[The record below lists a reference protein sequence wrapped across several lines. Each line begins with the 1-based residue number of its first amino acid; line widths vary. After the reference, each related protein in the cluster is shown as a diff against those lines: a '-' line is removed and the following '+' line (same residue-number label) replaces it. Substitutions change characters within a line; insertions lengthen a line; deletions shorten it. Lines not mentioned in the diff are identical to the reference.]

1 MKKLLTLIFSLL
13 FIFVLAGCNNKFDPF
28 KSVISGDFIYT
39 HLDSDE
45 GHCRIIGLSEEGN
58 RKEVVVFPSILDGYI
73 VDGLGAS
80 WAYGKSSGEI
90 IITNAKKIYFPS
102 DYTLFVSL
110 NLESNHNN
118 EEIKVYIVEI
128 DFINYYYYMDIS
140 QENIG
145 WNNLF
150 VTEIVF
156 DIFYSEYNEDV
167 MKLEKANVVY
177 YVDDKPYFI
186 DDCDGTLTNAIPPT
200 PYKEGYEFIGWYKEQ
215 ECLNKWNFESDII
228 AKKEYDNEGNYIF
241 KETRIYAKWE
251 KLN

>member
-102 DYTLFVSL
+102 DYTLFVPL

-215 ECLNKWNFESDII
+215 ECLNKWNFERDII

-251 KLN
+251 KFN

>member
-1 MKKLLTLIFSLL
+1 MKKMFIVFMSLM
-13 FIFVLAGCNNKFDPF
+13 FIMFLSGCKNFDPF
-28 KSVISGDFIYT
+28 QSVISGDFMYT
-39 HLDSDE
+39 HRDSEE
-45 GHCRIIGLSEEGN
+45 GHCRIIGLSEEGKK
-58 RKEVVVFPSILDGYI
+58 KETIVFPSVIDGYI
-73 VDGLGAS
+73 VDGVGAS

-102 DYTLFVSL
+102 DYTLFVPL

-128 DFINYYYYMDIS
+128 DFINYYYYMGIS